1 MDREEWSGRILDLLL
16 RPPHW
21 ERAGLTTMPQL
32 HTYEPLYTPRS
43 HRAVSGAVLLGL
55 VTSSERVAFKLLVD
69 RAAPFRALL
78 AVAVVLCYSV
88 MMLVVTTYKYLCTDE
103 ISADMRKFPQSKV
116 IGMAALD
123 TLQLFMMTLSAAAVT
138 PACTVLLLQASIPI
152 TMLLSRVSASQPDV
166 SPQWNHVA
174 GARLIAASAAVGLIP
189 SFAALALAPDA
200 AAAVSAWSTLVYV
213 LSCLPASVSTLY
225 KERALR
231 EHAQPMD
238 PNYLNLCLAVYQL
251 LLSLVALPLAYQLQF
266 QGPSPVALGVNI
278 RDGCACILFSR
289 SPIAEELASAH
300 CSWAALLLLIFVCA
314 TSGINAVIDHVLS
327 HGSESLMYRAITMS
341 SALSVAVLGL
351 SCRSDPGL
359 FGTSLSWTDL
369 LSLACLIGGLELYHR
384 TQVPDL
390 QFLTSWSSTP

>member
-1 MDREEWSGRILDLLL
+1 
-16 RPPHW
+16 
-21 ERAGLTTMPQL
+21 MPQI
-32 HTYEPLYTPRS
+32 HYEPLSPRIS
-43 HRAVSGAVLLGL
+43 HRAAIGAVLLGF

-138 PACTVLLLQASIPI
+138 PAGTVLLLQASIPI
-152 TMLLSRVSASQPDV
+152 TMLLSHVSASQPDI

-174 GARLIAASAAVGLIP
+174 GARLIAASAAVGSMP
-189 SFAALALAPDA
+189 SFAALVLAPGA
-200 AAAVSAWSTLVYV
+200 TAAVSAWSTLFYV

-251 LLSLVALPLAYQLQF
+251 LLSLVALPLAYRLQF
-266 QGPSPVALGVNI
+266 PGPSPVALGVNI
-278 RDGCACILFSR
+278 RDGCACFLFNR

-300 CSWAALLLLIFVCA
+300 CSWAALLLLTFVCA
-314 TSGINAVIDHVLS
+314 TSGINAVIDYVLS

-359 FGTSLSWTDL
+359 LGTSLSWTDF

-384 TQVPDL
+384 TQVPNV